1 MSFETLASEVRD
13 ETNTTLVRSRAL
25 RKCVSRFHP
34 LGYNGTLEY
43 LKQTVGYEIE
53 WTSDQ
58 LLQAI
63 DELAVPHDAYGKFMA
78 EWTERRCALK
88 ARGYRSPTAEERA
101 ELCSRAWLAW
111 PEVPKSAQIRVAP
124 RFEAIPFRENR
135 RADYLALLAVLP
147 KPQIEGP
154 STFAVRVYDDVLAI
168 PYRIYNSEV
177 PADVVASLSLTQQMM
192 LHCLFTRHHD
202 GFVRQRHL
210 AWLLGAEEPWVVPY
224 VVALIGEYV
233 VEIVHDIEQGLRD
246 LENDDKRRRLYGRFA
261 ADNPHFLELTRNRVA
276 SYWDEYH
283 SFAYQNPARKHLERA
298 DSQRAIY
305 PGFRLVALLQS
316 VSERL

>member
-1 MSFETLASEVRD
+1 M
-13 ETNTTLVRSRAL
+13 
-25 RKCVSRFHP
+25 SRFHP
-34 LGYNGTLEY
+34 LGYYETLEY
-43 LKQTVGYEIE
+43 LKQIVGYEAE

-63 DELAVPHDAYGKFMA
+63 DELAVSHDAYEEFMA
-78 EWTERRCALK
+78 EWTGRRCALK
-88 ARGYRSPTAEERA
+88 AQGYRSPTAEERA
-101 ELCSRAWLAW
+101 ELRSRAWLAW
-111 PEVPKSAQIRVAP
+111 PEVPKSKSVRVAP
-124 RFEAIPFRENR
+124 ILEAIPFRESQ

-147 KPQIEGP
+147 NAEFEGP
-154 STFAVRVYDDVLAI
+154 STFEVRVYDDVLAI
-168 PYRIYNSEV
+168 PYRIYNAEV
-177 PADVVASLSLTQQMM
+177 PKDVVASLSLTQQMM

-210 AWLLGAEEPWVVPY
+210 ARLLGAQEPWVVPY

-261 ADNPHFLELTRNRVA
+261 ADNPRFLQLTRSRVA
-276 SYWDEYH
+276 SYWSEYH
-283 SFAYQNPARKHLERA
+283 SFAYQNPARKHLEKA

-305 PGFRLVALLQS
+305 PGFPLMALLQC
-316 VSERL
+316 VSKGL